1 MRVKT
6 RIWALPAVAAGIFLI
21 VGVVIGVLSSQAQ
34 GEIAG
39 LADVDYPFLD
49 QVTRLAGKLEQVEFR
64 LDTAIALTDP
74 QYLTQAEKMGK
85 EWREG
90 LAGVSVPKGQES
102 DASALAGAFDAYFK
116 LAIPTTRIML
126 GLDQGNVSTSIG
138 ALQKAR
144 KDMDATMSSVQENTR
159 KAFVNSANS
168 ARVRVRNTVIATA
181 IGALVVVIALASGSY
196 LLISDVWRRFGGEP
210 EYACAELQ
218 TIAEADFSREIMVD
232 PRAHGSVLAAV
243 RDVSQRLG
251 HLITDVHD
259 STDTIAT
266 ASREIAAGNQD
277 LSNRTERQAAS
288 LQQAAASMEQLS
300 TNLAL
305 STENARQASQLA
317 TSANDAAMAGGEV
330 VARVIDTM
338 STITASSKR
347 MAEIINVIDGIAFQ
361 TNILALNAAVEAA
374 RAGEQG
380 RGFAVVAGEVREL
393 AQRSALASREIR
405 TIIDESVDKIGTGS
419 ALVSDAGESMKSI
432 VAQVKHVQE
441 LIKQIAEAA
450 QEQSAGIGSVSQ
462 AVTQMDQATQQNAAM
477 VEQSAAAATSLMTEA
492 ARLAEA
498 VSVFKVA
505 QAA

>member
-305 STENARQASQLA
+305 STENARQASHLA

-380 RGFAVVAGEVREL
+380 RGFAVVAGEVRTL
-393 AQRSALASREIR
+393 AQRSAEAAREIKALIGR
-405 TIIDESVDKIGTGS
+405 NVEQVEQGTGLVDQAGKTMVEIVGS
-419 ALVSDAGESMKSI
+419 IRSVSDI
-432 VAQVKHVQE
+432 VAD
-441 LIKQIAEAA
+441 IAAA
-450 QEQSAGIGSVSQ
+450 SIEQSNGVRQVGE
-462 AVTQMDQATQQNAAM
+462 AVGQMDHSTQQNAAL
-477 VEQSAAAATSLMTEA
+477 VEQSAAAAESLKKQA
-492 ARLAEA
+492 QQLVHA
-498 VSVFKVA
+498 VSVFKLSA
-505 QAA
+505 